1 MLECMFM
8 ATEEGPIPPGD
19 EYPPAALPT
28 VYADGVLNLVNNP
41 NTVKFYLYRLD
52 ANLSGGHA
60 SKVQPFAQVVMP
72 LNGFLDTV
80 IFFDRMLDKLVAEGV
95 VPEKLIEEMRA
106 YQEKAITE

>member
-1 MLECMFM
+1 M

-60 SKVQPFAQVVMP
+60 SKVQPFAQV
-72 LNGFLDTV
+72 GTQSSFLIGCWTSSSPKE
-80 IFFDRMLDKLVAEGV
+80 RCQ
-95 VPEKLIEEMRA
+95 RS
-106 YQEKAITE
+106 